1 MNNLQIIINYY
12 YYIYYYHT
20 QPQPVF
26 AYYALHGKALGMKK
40 TLSHRCTGKHKELLL
55 IKLLRVVKLTVGSC
69 ADLGHELY
77 EKIH

>member
-40 TLSHRCTGKHKELLL
+40 T
-55 IKLLRVVKLTVGSC
+55 
-69 ADLGHELY
+69 
-77 EKIH
+77 